1 VNVALPSDLAWQE
14 RSAVRSIGPAQ
25 ARALEAAARAVK
37 AARRLA
43 SETGSPA
50 FTVQQVVDTAGIS
63 LKSFYRHFAGKDDLL
78 LAVFEE
84 DNRRGAE
91 ALRVLVEEHED
102 PLERLRACVV
112 GLFGF
117 IAAGDRQYM
126 AVMIREHLRL
136 AEQRSDELRHVLAPF
151 FALLRRELDAA
162 IAAGAVRRDD
172 AARDAA
178 IVFNLVLAHIHAVL
192 LGHLAE
198 DPAELGEY
206 LWEFCRRAL
215 APSPEP
221 QQPA

>member
-1 VNVALPSDLAWQE
+1 MALPSDLAWQE

-25 ARALEAAARAVK
+25 ARALEAAARAVE

-91 ALRVLVEEHED
+91 ALRALVEAHED
-102 PLERLRACVV
+102 PLERLHACVV

-117 IAAGDRQYM
+117 IAGGDRKYM

-136 AEQRSDELRHVLAPF
+136 AEQRSAELRHVLTPF

-172 AARDAA
+172 PARDAA
-178 IVFNLVLAHIHAVL
+178 IVFNLVLAHIHGVL
-192 LGHLAE
+192 LGHLSE

-206 LWEFCRRAL
+206 LWEFCSRAL
-215 APSPEP
+215 APSPG
-221 QQPA
+221 QQKRS